1 MYKSTDK
8 FGAYSDKIYVY
19 SSAKYHAIFFLQES
33 GKPVEKRCC
42 DNWTSE
48 ACYTNKEEK
57 ARITSNAWK
66 KEVFT

>member
-1 MYKSTDK
+1 MSKSTDK
-8 FGAYSDKIYVY
+8 FGAYSDQIYVY
-19 SSAKYHAIFFLQES
+19 SSAKYHAIFFPQES

-48 ACYTNKEEK
+48 ACYTNKEKKQELHQMLE
-57 ARITSNAWK
+57 K